1 MVVLLVMAL
10 AVLSVDVFLLSQR
23 NVTTLVDFDDA
34 LAGFRAA
41 PAVAAPIDETTTS
54 TATPSTTTSTTSSAP
69 PTSPGA
75 TSPGTTPPG
84 SAPPAAPPT
93 TAAPAGPAGYTAPAP
108 GVYTYR
114 TVGSERISLA
124 SAKHQYPE
132 RTYAT
137 VRHGTGCEW
146 QYRNEVV
153 KEHVDMLQICSQPG
167 RLTQVE
173 QRRDVTFFGQTEG
186 GSARCDP
193 ALVLHGADLAPGH
206 RIETTCASS
215 DGSSFVLTRT
225 FRGHDQRRIGGRT
238 IDVVVVDLESIMT
251 GKKRGR
257 SADTLWLAADSGLL
271 VGWERMVDTVA
282 DTAYGA
288 SVHYTEEASFELES
302 LTPSQ

>member
-23 NVTTLVDFDDA
+23 NVTTVVDLDDA

-41 PAVAAPIDETTTS
+41 PALAEPIADTTTS
-54 TATPSTTTSTTSSAP
+54 TATPSSTAGTASATTLRSAPPASPGTGPPESAP
-69 PTSPGA
+69 PTS
-75 TSPGTTPPG
+75 
-84 SAPPAAPPT
+84 AAPT
-93 TAAPAGPAGYTAPAP
+93 GPIAYTAPTP

-114 TVGSERISLA
+114 TTGSEQISLA
-124 SAKHQYPE
+124 SAQHKYPE

-137 VRHGTGCEW
+137 VRHGSGCEW

-153 KEHVDMLQICSQPG
+153 EEHVDMLQLCSEPG

-173 QRRDVTFFGQTEG
+173 QRRDVSFFGQTEG
-186 GSARCDP
+186 GSARCAP
-193 ALVLHGADLAPGH
+193 PLVLHGADLAPGH

-225 FRGHDQRRIGGRT
+225 FRGRDQRRIGGHT
-238 IDVVVVDLESIMT
+238 IDVVVVELQTTMT
-251 GKKRGR
+251 GKKRGT

-271 VGWERMVDTVA
+271 VRWERHVDTVA

-302 LTPSQ
+302 LIPSQ

>member
-10 AVLSVDVFLLSQR
+10 AVLSADVFLLSQR
-23 NVTTLVDFDDA
+23 NVTTIVDFNDA

-41 PAVAAPIDETTTS
+41 PALAAPIDDTTTS
-54 TATPSTTTSTTSSAP
+54 TATPSTSTTSTSTPSSAP
-69 PTSPGA
+69 PTSPG
-75 TSPGTTPPG
+75 TMPPG
-84 SAPPAAPPT
+84 SAPPAAPIT
-93 TAAPAGPAGYTAPAP
+93 TAAPTGPAAYTVPAP

-114 TVGSERISLA
+114 TTGSERISLA
-124 SAKHQYPE
+124 SAQHKYPE

-137 VRHGTGCEW
+137 VRHGSGCEW

-173 QRRDVTFFGQTEG
+173 QRRDVSFFGQTEG

-225 FRGHDQRRIGGRT
+225 FRGHDQRRIGDRT
-238 IDVVVVDLESIMT
+238 IDVVVVDLQSAMT

-257 SADTLWLAADSGLL
+257 SADTLWFAADTGLL
-271 VGWERMVDTVA
+271 VRWERMVDTVA

>member
-41 PAVAAPIDETTTS
+41 PVLAAPIDD
-54 TATPSTTTSTTSSAP
+54 TTTSTTTPSTASTSSTSTSSTPSSAP
-69 PTSPGA
+69 PTSPG
-75 TSPGTTPPG
+75 TEPP
-84 SAPPAAPPT
+84 PAPPT
-93 TAAPAGPAGYTAPAP
+93 TAAPTGPAAYTAPAP

-114 TVGSERISLA
+114 TTGSERISLA
-124 SAKHQYPE
+124 SAQHKYPE

-137 VRHGTGCEW
+137 VRHGSGCNW
-146 QYRNEVV
+146 QFRNEVV
-153 KEHVDMLQICSQPG
+153 KEHVDILQICSQPG

-271 VGWERMVDTVA
+271 VRWERMVDTVA